1 MSLIKL
7 ENISKSYFDAGKKR
21 VIFQNL
27 NLEINNSESV
37 LLLGNS
43 GCGKSTLLQIIGLL
57 QEPTSGKV
65 IINNTDCTDKNI
77 DKHTIN
83 NFLQNDIGFIYQF
96 HHLFHDFTAL
106 ENLLIPQI
114 IKGVNRKTAE
124 KQANDM
130 LEKLNL
136 SHRKDAMPNELS
148 GGEKQRVAIARAI
161 IKHPKIIL
169 ADEPTGNLDNDM
181 SAVVVKEMLKLV
193 TENHITLLMVS
204 HNRNFSQ
211 IFDRTFELNSNGLL
225 QI

>member
-7 ENISKSYFDAGKKR
+7 ENISKSYFDAGKER

-211 IFDRTFELNSNGLL
+211 VFDKTFELNSNGLS